1 MEWHALGFGSVMAR
15 SIWKGAI
22 AFGLV
27 NIPVGLTSAEE
38 PEASVGLHM
47 VDKENNARI
56 RYKKVNAETG
66 AEVPPDRIVKGY
78 EHEEGHFVLF
88 DDKELEGVRPELTKT
103 IEITQFVD
111 LVDIEPLLYEKP
123 YYLEP
128 EKRGRKAYALLRETL
143 RETGKA
149 GIARVVIRTREY
161 LAAMFVRG
169 EVIVLEIM
177 RFPDEVR
184 SPAKLDLPASGDA
197 QFQPTQK
204 ELDLAKRLVGDMS
217 EKWDPSQHHDEYQA
231 ALMAYIEEKI
241 AKGKTAVVK
250 GGARD
255 DDGGVTASNTIDLAA
270 YLEQS
275 IMAGKGSKGSKVPE
289 PKKSASKTTAKKTAK
304 KVPPK
309 KAAKKSA

>member
-1 MEWHALGFGSVMAR
+1 MAR

-38 PEASVGLHM
+38 PEADIGLHM
-47 VDKENNARI
+47 VDKKNNARI

-66 AEVPPDRIVKGY
+66 EEVPNDRIVKGY

-88 DDKELEGVRPELTKT
+88 DDEELGSVRPELTKT
-103 IEITQFVD
+103 IEIKQFVD
-111 LVDIEPLLYEKP
+111 LIDIEPLLYEKP

-161 LAAMFVRG
+161 LAAMFVRDD
-169 EVIVLEIM
+169 VIVLELM
-177 RFPDEVR
+177 RFPEEVR
-184 SPAKLDLPASGDA
+184 SADKLDLPASKDA
-197 QFQPTQK
+197 QYQPTKK
-204 ELDLAKRLVGDMS
+204 ELDLAKRLVDDMS
-217 EKWDPSQHHDEYQA
+217 EKWDPTEHHDEYQA
-231 ALMAYIEEKI
+231 ALMAYIDEKI
-241 AKGKTAVVK
+241 SKGATAVVK
-250 GGARD
+250 GGDRESES
-255 DDGGVTASNTIDLAA
+255 GVTASNTIDLAA

-275 IMAGKGSKGSKVPE
+275 IMAGKGSKGSKAPE
-289 PKKSASKTTAKKTAK
+289 SKKPAGKTTAKKAAK
-304 KVPPK
+304 KV
-309 KAAKKSA
+309 AKKSPQKSA